1 MKEGRNWKIRKIQ
14 IQFLN
19 LNAVGGVTELQALNY
34 DSEEN
39 KDVSSSQYVEYSFC
53 MR

>member
-1 MKEGRNWKIRKIQ
+1 MEDSEAKKKLEDWKIQ

-39 KDVSSSQYVEYSFC
+39 KDVSSSQYVE
-53 MR
+53 